1 MRRLRNGWR
10 VRKECRMVIV
20 IVGGWMVA
28 MVQMARGIVVY
39 VVFAVVLVMVIVFVT
54 PIGFDIDVISKV
66 FGALMIQQG
75 LFVRKYPRWKNR
87 RVVIGM
93 LVAIFA
99 YPRRSLDDFVIFSMM
114 TMMGVCFGQWLR
126 FRRIRLVGCHGVLLP
141 LPLCLRLRLRLRRRV
156 LPFVVGPFPLPFRQ
170 RRTNLLAVRMTTPQ
184 VIFERSRLV
193 ERFVAVS
200 TRMRGF
206 VGGGGRGGTAPR
218 LDFPREESHVIT
230 T

>member
-1 MRRLRNGWR
+1 
-10 VRKECRMVIV
+10 MVVV

-93 LVAIFA
+93 RTVLGACTGCG
-99 YPRRSLDDFVIFSMM
+99 SGSTGGL
-114 TMMGVCFGQWLR
+114 FGWR
-126 FRRIRLVGCHGVLLP
+126 Y
-141 LPLCLRLRLRLRRRV
+141 
-156 LPFVVGPFPLPFRQ
+156 
-170 RRTNLLAVRMTTPQ
+170 
-184 VIFERSRLV
+184 SR
-193 ERFVAVS
+193 
-200 TRMRGF
+200 
-206 VGGGGRGGTAPR
+206 
-218 LDFPREESHVIT
+218 
-230 T
+230 